1 MWKSGN
7 FCASKMHFAIERTQ
21 KGKDGEGFLVQRL
34 NSCWPL
40 WENLFLSP
48 CCASRMCSH
57 THTHTHTH
65 THRVLLSLPQKL
77 IHCGPNQTVTKSH
90 SSSLYFNLLPF
101 LVCVRK
107 QTASLLLPEFSPGSS
122 WKSPTDMQSA
132 LQFRGHIVKSDPKC
146 HSDKQNTDMTALSP
160 SSPLESTLC

>member
-1 MWKSGN
+1 MWNSGN
-7 FCASKMHFAIERTQ
+7 LYASKMHFAVERTQ
-21 KGKDGEGFLVQRL
+21 EGKDGEGFLVQRL

-40 WENLFLSP
+40 WENLFLPP

-57 THTHTHTH
+57 TH
-65 THRVLLSLPQKL
+65 RILLSLPQKL
-77 IHCGPNQTVTKSH
+77 TRCGPNQAVTKSH

-107 QTASLLLPEFSPGSS
+107 QTASLLLPEFNPGSS

-132 LQFRGHIVKSDPKC
+132 LQFRGHIVNSDPKC
-146 HSDKQNTDMTALSP
+146 HSDKQTQIWLPSP
-160 SSPLESTLC
+160 PPPHQRAPYASAPNS